1 MLRKIPAELDM
12 RWPQREFLSALE
24 KKLELNRQIIN
35 EGNCIG
41 EKLELVK
48 IYKISGKYLGIKELK
63 NV

>member
-12 RWPQREFLSALE
+12 TWPQREFLSALE